1 MYTVWVSEIIPQ
13 VGATLITEALEY
25 ALHLRVQRA
34 AQEREIMT
42 PTDGDGSARSRR
54 SGGGTAITVRDDAV
68 AP

>member
-1 MYTVWVSEIIPQ
+1 MSGIIPQ

-34 AQEREIMT
+34 AQARETMT
-42 PTDGDGSARSRR
+42 PIDGDGGVTSR
-54 SGGGTAITVRDDAV
+54 GGGTAITVRDDAV